1 MSYQPKSYNK
11 FLAGAATAAVVAS
24 AVVPVATHAAEK
36 KLTDV
41 KEGSY
46 YAEAVNAL
54 AEAGV
59 IKGYED
65 GTFRPNNQVT
75 RAEVAKIIA
84 VQLGLDTENA
94 GTANYSDAKG
104 HWANTGGYLAAV
116 AKAGIMK
123 GDGNGTFRPN
133 APLTR
138 AEMASIVV
146 RAYDLQAKEG
156 FESQFKDLNA
166 GGAWAADA
174 IKTLEANGYAN
185 GIAKGQFGSASN
197 VKRADVAVFLFR
209 VAKGE
214 AAPTVESVSAINNI
228 EVNEGAETVNLP
240 KEVEVKL
247 SNGEKAQK
255 ALEWDKKGLDLNK
268 PGEYTLTGDVAD
280 TDLTASVK
288 VVVKAVD
295 PEVTS
300 VSSINATQVEVKFNK
315 AVDAKTLFTDGVSGS
330 FKSGVVSIRS
340 IDSVTDGTLTG
351 ELSQDGKVLTV
362 TSTQLF
368 EKRYDVVVD
377 KVKTTAGSDVEKF
390 SKIISID
397 KDVTAPSIIGTERIT
412 ANQVKIKFSE
422 PMASAGSTTFK
433 LSDGTTVSNITGHG
447 SLVDGGKAVVL
458 DLSSTSVPVNKDI
471 TATII
476 GAADKAG
483 NLLNPNPATVT
494 FQKGD
499 KDGVAPT
506 VSSVTQTGAKTFE
519 IVFSEAIVGK
529 PAVSIDNTPVAATN
543 VVIDSKDATKVKVT
557 ATDVLDGDK
566 IITITDAVDGSGEV
580 QAATNRVVKFVKD
593 AAAPVLVSSAVVAD
607 ETDKAEYLEFTF
619 DKDVNLSSA
628 TVDATG
634 SYVKNHVTTSIGADD
649 ITAKTVDYKD
659 VTKSK
664 KVIRVKL
671 ATLLGNK
678 SVEGAQYSL
687 DLAFSG
693 VTSDAAVAITTGK
706 ATFTRGTDGTLTNTD
721 VVALAANNAIVQ
733 SPTDNSTL
741 VVTFD
746 KAVDAATATNTANY
760 IVGGAVVESATV
772 NATDLT
778 KVTLKLKAD
787 SNTFSGVRNV
797 TVQNVKAAG
806 STVAMTTTTKA
817 VDLKENVAP
826 TVTAQ
831 LQADLK
837 TIKLTFSENVYQAA
851 NTSVDFGVFVGTDAY
866 KWDNDNDASTP
877 EVAFEKDSGLGATT
891 ATAANTVTIELPST
905 VTATQL
911 NKGLSLKALSTI
923 DITDVA
929 GNKLSVPANI
939 TISNN

>member
-36 KLTDV
+36 NLTDV

-46 YAEAVNAL
+46 YAEAVNTL

-94 GTANYSDAKG
+94 GTANYSDANG

-255 ALEWDKKGLDLNK
+255 AVEWDKKGLDLNK

-315 AVDAKTLFTDGVSGS
+315 AVDAKTLFA
-330 FKSGVVSIRS
+330 R
-340 IDSVTDGTLTG
+340 
-351 ELSQDGKVLTV
+351 
-362 TSTQLF
+362 
-368 EKRYDVVVD
+368 RC
-377 KVKTTAGSDVEKF
+377 
-390 SKIISID
+390 
-397 KDVTAPSIIGTERIT
+397 
-412 ANQVKIKFSE
+412 
-422 PMASAGSTTFK
+422 
-433 LSDGTTVSNITGHG
+433 
-447 SLVDGGKAVVL
+447 
-458 DLSSTSVPVNKDI
+458 
-471 TATII
+471 
-476 GAADKAG
+476 
-483 NLLNPNPATVT
+483 
-494 FQKGD
+494 
-499 KDGVAPT
+499 
-506 VSSVTQTGAKTFE
+506 
-519 IVFSEAIVGK
+519 
-529 PAVSIDNTPVAATN
+529 
-543 VVIDSKDATKVKVT
+543 
-557 ATDVLDGDK
+557 
-566 IITITDAVDGSGEV
+566 
-580 QAATNRVVKFVKD
+580 
-593 AAAPVLVSSAVVAD
+593 
-607 ETDKAEYLEFTF
+607 
-619 DKDVNLSSA
+619 
-628 TVDATG
+628 
-634 SYVKNHVTTSIGADD
+634 
-649 ITAKTVDYKD
+649 
-659 VTKSK
+659 
-664 KVIRVKL
+664 
-671 ATLLGNK
+671 
-678 SVEGAQYSL
+678 
-687 DLAFSG
+687 
-693 VTSDAAVAITTGK
+693 
-706 ATFTRGTDGTLTNTD
+706 
-721 VVALAANNAIVQ
+721 
-733 SPTDNSTL
+733 
-741 VVTFD
+741 
-746 KAVDAATATNTANY
+746 
-760 IVGGAVVESATV
+760 
-772 NATDLT
+772 
-778 KVTLKLKAD
+778 
-787 SNTFSGVRNV
+787 
-797 TVQNVKAAG
+797 
-806 STVAMTTTTKA
+806 
-817 VDLKENVAP
+817 
-826 TVTAQ
+826 
-831 LQADLK
+831 
-837 TIKLTFSENVYQAA
+837 
-851 NTSVDFGVFVGTDAY
+851 
-866 KWDNDNDASTP
+866 
-877 EVAFEKDSGLGATT
+877 
-891 ATAANTVTIELPST
+891 
-905 VTATQL
+905 
-911 NKGLSLKALSTI
+911 
-923 DITDVA
+923 
-929 GNKLSVPANI
+929 
-939 TISNN
+939 

>member
-36 KLTDV
+36 NLTDV

-240 KEVEVKL
+240 KEVEVTL

-255 ALEWDKKGLDLNK
+255 AVEWDKKGLDLNK

-300 VSSINATQVEVKFNK
+300 VNAVNGTKLEVKFNK
-315 AVDAKTLFTDGVSGS
+315 AIDKNTISMSDFIVKSLDGKNITSSKLV
-330 FKSGVVSIRS
+330 
-340 IDSVTDGTLTG
+340 GTL
-351 ELSQDGKVLTV
+351 SADGKTYTIE
-362 TSTQLF
+362 TSGGEF
-368 EKRYDVVVD
+368 FSKRYDVTLAD
-377 KVKTTAGSDVEKF
+377 KSVKSTDG
-390 SKIISID
+390 
-397 KDVTAPSIIGTERIT
+397 KDVAKYETTINVNDKTAPVITETTVAQAGAGKVSVTVKFDEQVSEVGTVSVDGKTVEPTLSADSKSMTINALDAGKT
-412 ANQVKIKFSE
+412 YKIDVVGAKDVAGNIANQLSTTVSTVADNVAPTAQVSVDGSTIKLDFSE
-422 PMASAGSTTFK
+422 EVQNADANAFAVKVNGTVLTAVQDSQDKTVYTVDASSVLAGSTFLNNAK
-433 LSDGTTVSNITGHG
+433 ISVSNIY
-447 SLVDGGKAVVL
+447 
-458 DLSSTSVPVNKDI
+458 DL
-471 TATII
+471 
-476 GAADKAG
+476 AG
-483 NLLNPNPATVT
+483 NKGQDIEVTANLTKDTTAPKFLSASAEGDKLVLKYDEAIKATTAKNIEADDLQIKFV
-494 FQKGD
+494 D
-499 KDGVAPT
+499 KDGVQHTLDSSTDFSATSKFGYDLNGNGKIDANDEQQYVVVTLTDLKGNKFITSNKLVQGTYTVTVAKDQLTDAAGNKVAASTFNVVVDAGSVSKAVTYLVNTDNLANNQFKVVYSEAMSNDALNASNYTLGGAALPSGTTLVFVDNKQNVLVTLPEGSISVNGKRVLT
-506 VSSVTQTGAKTFE
+506 VS
-519 IVFSEAIVGK
+519 
-529 PAVSIDNTPVAATN
+529 N
-543 VVIDSKDATKVKVT
+543 VT
-557 ATDVLDGDK
+557 AANGD
-566 IITITDAVDGSGEV
+566 
-580 QAATNRVVKFVKD
+580 
-593 AAAPVLVSSAVVAD
+593 
-607 ETDKAEYLEFTF
+607 
-619 DKDVNLSSA
+619 
-628 TVDATG
+628 
-634 SYVKNHVTTSIGADD
+634 
-649 ITAKTVDYKD
+649 
-659 VTKSK
+659 
-664 KVIRVKL
+664 
-671 ATLLGNK
+671 TL
-678 SVEGAQYSL
+678 
-687 DLAFSG
+687 
-693 VTSDAAVAITTGK
+693 
-706 ATFTRGTDGTLTNTD
+706 NTD
-721 VVALAANNAIVQ
+721 DQQQVL
-733 SPTDNSTL
+733 
-741 VVTFD
+741 
-746 KAVDAATATNTANY
+746 
-760 IVGGAVVESATV
+760 
-772 NATDLT
+772 
-778 KVTLKLKAD
+778 
-787 SNTFSGVRNV
+787 
-797 TVQNVKAAG
+797 
-806 STVAMTTTTKA
+806 

-826 TVTAQ
+826 VANKVTILNDSTAVV
-831 LQADLK
+831 D
-837 TIKLTFSENVYQAA
+837 FSESVTGDTTGIKVLVNGVEVTP
-851 NTSVDFGVFVGTDAY
+851 TSLSVTEGDLHIIFKNGTLKSTDKVTVELSKSVLADDA
-866 KWDNDNDASTP
+866 
-877 EVAFEKDSGLGATT
+877 G
-891 ATAANTVTIELPST
+891 NTV
-905 VTATQL
+905 
-911 NKGLSLKALSTI
+911 KDG
-923 DITDVA
+923 
-929 GNKLSVPANI
+929 SV
-939 TISNN
+939 NN

>member
-36 KLTDV
+36 NLTDV

-94 GTANYSDAKG
+94 GSANYSDAKG

-255 ALEWDKKGLDLNK
+255 AVEWDKKGLDLNK

-295 PEVTS
+295 PKVES
-300 VSSINATQVEVKFNK
+300 VSAINAKEVEIKFNK
-315 AVDAKTLFTDGVSGS
+315 AIDKATVLTSAGAVQNITFSPVGTDPAVS
-330 FKSGVVSIRS
+330 
-340 IDSVTDGTLTG
+340 DLTGTL
-351 ELSQDGKVLTV
+351 SADGKTLTV
-362 TSTQLF
+362 TGTGSFNGSYTVLVT
-368 EKRYDVVVD
+368 DS
-377 KVKTTAGSDVEKF
+377 VKTTDGKALDAFK
-390 SKIISID
+390 
-397 KDVTAPSIIGTERIT
+397 
-412 ANQVKIKFSE
+412 QVVSLTDSVRPTVSAATYKSNNVATFTFSE
-422 PMASAGSTTFK
+422 PIDVADSTALETYLTLKDASGATYTP
-433 LSDGTTVSNITGHG
+433 
-447 SLVDGGKAVVL
+447 VVTLADDKKSFTL
-458 DLSSTSVPVNKDI
+458 DLNGSSFVTGKDY
-471 TATII
+471 TLTVA
-476 GAADKAG
+476 GLKDFAG
-483 NLLNPNPATVT
+483 NLISPNPVSLTVT
-494 FQKGD
+494 KQVVD
-499 KDGVAPT
+499 DVAPT
-506 VSSVTQTGAKTFE
+506 VSSVTSSQAGHVVVT
-519 IVFSEAIVGK
+519 FSE
-529 PAVSIDNTPVAATN
+529 
-543 VVIDSKDATKVKVT
+543 KVT
-557 ATDVLDGDK
+557 ANANNVV
-566 IITITDAVDGSGEV
+566 A
-580 QAATNRVVKFVKD
+580 RVGG
-593 AAAPVLVSSAVVAD
+593 VVAD
-607 ETDKAEYLEFTF
+607 LDTNASL
-619 DKDVNLSSA
+619 
-628 TVDATG
+628 DATG
-634 SYVKNHVTTSIGADD
+634 TVLTVTDASFNGLKDITVSNFADAAGNAG
-649 ITAKTVDYKD
+649 TAKTVLVNFPVDSVVPTVTSSAVKTIDNKNYLVLTYSED
-659 VTKSK
+659 VNVANPTASITGTYVTPAGVEKNITAINTKSTTNVSSVTGTK
-664 KVIRVKL
+664 NQVKVLIDSQEKGNYTVSLPAGLVTDAVGNASEVKSVSYTVAATSSETTKPTIVDSTPLTADLDGIVVQQADKNTVTIQFSEAL
-671 ATLLGNK
+671 ATSSLNLNNFL
-678 SVEGAQYSL
+678 VEGHP
-687 DLAFSG
+687 
-693 VTSDAAVAITTGK
+693 VAE
-706 ATFTRGTDGTLTNTD
+706 
-721 VVALAANNAIVQ
+721 
-733 SPTDNSTL
+733 
-741 VVTFD
+741 
-746 KAVDAATATNTANY
+746 KAVF
-760 IVGGAVVESATV
+760 
-772 NATDLT
+772 TDSDQDTIKL
-778 KVTLKLKAD
+778 TLKEGAIK
-787 SNTFSGVRNV
+787 TSGTYNF
-797 TVQNVKAAG
+797 TVQNV
-806 STVAMTTTTKA
+806 
-817 VDLKENVAP
+817 
-826 TVTAQ
+826 
-831 LQADLK
+831 ADLAG
-837 TIKLTFSENVYQAA
+837 NVM
-851 NTSVDFGVFVGTDAY
+851 TSVTQPKAFT
-866 KWDNDNDASTP
+866 DNDVP
-877 EVAFEKDSGLGATT
+877 GLTSAALTSNN
-891 ATAANTVTIELPST
+891 TAANSNSAVITLTFDEAILDSSIVETPAVADFDVFVDGVKTAATVAEAMGASTNQVTLTLNRALTADEASKTITIKPAT
-905 VTATQL
+905 GFAVTDL
-911 NKGLSLKALSTI
+911 
-923 DITDVA
+923 A
-929 GNKLSVPANI
+929 GNALPTFTSV
-939 TISNN
+939 TVSK

>member
-116 AKAGIMK
+116 AKAGIMN

-255 ALEWDKKGLDLNK
+255 AVEWDKKGLDLNK

-315 AVDAKTLFTDGVSGS
+315 AVDAKTLFVDGVKGAFKAGVIS
-330 FKSGVVSIRS
+330 FTSLDKV
-340 IDSVTDGTLTG
+340 DAGTLTG
-351 ELSQDGKVLTV
+351 SLSADGKTLTV
-362 TSTQLF
+362 TATNVLS
-368 EKRYDVVVD
+368 KRYDVVVD
-377 KVKTTAGSDVEKF
+377 NVKTKDEKAVAKY
-390 SKIISID
+390 SKMITIEAD
-397 KDVTAPSIIGTERIT
+397 KTAPTILGTERIS
-412 ANQVKIKFSE
+412 ASQVKVKFSE
-422 PMASAGSTTFK
+422 PMKAFDKVTFK
-433 LSDGTTVSNITGHG
+433 YADGSDVTGVSGTIAAGANEVIFTMT
-447 SLVDGGKAVVL
+447 DAVKE
-458 DLSSTSVPVNKDI
+458 NKEI
-471 TATII
+471 VATFI
-476 GAADKAG
+476 GAQDQAG
-483 NLLNPNPATVT
+483 NLITPNPATVSFT
-494 FQKGD
+494 KGAA
-499 KDGVAPT
+499 DGVAPT
-506 VSSVTQTGAKTFE
+506 VSSITQTGAKTFA
-519 IVFSEAIVGK
+519 VKFSEELTTAPTVTIGG
-529 PAVSIDNTPVAATN
+529 TAAAKVEKDSTDATVYNVTSTN
-543 VVIDSKDATKVKVT
+543 VLDDAITIAISSFTDLSGEKGTDVSKVVTFTKDTVAPKVTSSNVVVDSKDNK
-557 ATDVLDGDK
+557 
-566 IITITDAVDGSGEV
+566 
-580 QAATNRVVKFVKD
+580 
-593 AAAPVLVSSAVVAD
+593 
-607 ETDKAEYLEFTF
+607 EYLELTF
-619 DKDVNLSSA
+619 DKDVELDSA
-628 TVDATG
+628 KVTATG
-634 SYVKNHVTTSIGADD
+634 TQVKDYITTSVSPAASDLS
-649 ITAKTVDYKD
+649 YKNED
-659 VTKSK
+659 NK
-664 KVIRVKL
+664 KVVRVAL
-671 ATLLGNK
+671 ASFLGAND
-678 SVEGAQYSL
+678 VEGASYKL
-687 DLAFSG
+687 DLTFSG
-693 VTSDAAVAITTGK
+693 VKSTFGVAADSAK
-706 ATFTRGTDGTLTNTD
+706 ATLTRGKDGVVSNTD
-721 VVALAANNAIVQ
+721 IVKVTKVEQQAADNNKVE
-733 SPTDNSTL
+733 
-741 VVTFD
+741 VTFD
-746 KAVDAATATNTANY
+746 KAVDGATASTAANY
-760 IVGGAVVESATV
+760 KIDGAIVENVTVLPVDKDGNQIAVL
-772 NATDLT
+772 N
-778 KVTLKLKAD
+778 LKEG
-787 SNTFSGVRNV
+787 SNNFTGVRNI
-797 TVQNVKAAG
+797 TISGVKALG
-806 STVAMTTTTKA
+806 SSKAMDTYNNTVE
-817 VDLKENVAP
+817 LKENIAP
-826 TVTAQ
+826 TVTKAV
-831 LQADLK
+831 LSANDE
-837 TIKLTFSENVYQAA
+837 IMLTFSEAVTDNTGLDFEVLVGGKSQAVAETVDA
-851 NTSVDFGVFVGTDAY
+851 NIGSTPSTTVKVKVKSVD
-866 KWDNDNDASTP
+866 S
-877 EVAFEKDSGLGATT
+877 EKLS
-891 ATAANTVTIELPST
+891 
-905 VTATQL
+905 
-911 NKGLSLKALSTI
+911 KGISLKALTDTL
-923 DITDVA
+923 DITDAA
-929 GNKLSVPANI
+929 GNKLFVPANI
-939 TISNN
+939 VVNN

>member
-36 KLTDV
+36 NLTDV

-46 YAEAVNAL
+46 YAEAVNTL

-94 GTANYSDAKG
+94 GTANYSDANG

-255 ALEWDKKGLDLNK
+255 AVEWDKKGLDLNK

-315 AVDAKTLFTDGVSGS
+315 AVDAKTLFVDGVKGAFKAGVIS
-330 FKSGVVSIRS
+330 FTSLDSQDAGNLSGV
-340 IDSVTDGTLTG
+340 
-351 ELSQDGKVLTV
+351 LSEDGKTLTV
-362 TSTQLF
+362 TATKVLS
-368 EKRYDVVVD
+368 KRYDVVVENVKTKDD
-377 KVKTTAGSDVEKF
+377 KVVAKY
-390 SKIISID
+390 SKMITIEAD
-397 KDVTAPSIIGTERIT
+397 KTAPTILGTERIS
-412 ANQVKIKFSE
+412 ANKVKIKFSE
-422 PMASAGSTTFK
+422 PVQKYDGATLKYA
-433 LSDGTTVSNITGHG
+433 DGTTVKNTTISVAEGATE
-447 SLVDGGKAVVL
+447 VVV
-458 DLSSTSVPVNKDI
+458 DLSDSAVEVNKPI
-471 TATII
+471 TVTFI
-476 GAADKAG
+476 GLQDKAG
-483 NLLNPNPATVT
+483 NLVTPYPATVEIVK
-494 FQKGD
+494 QQV
-499 KDGVAPT
+499 DGVKPV
-506 VSSVTQTGAKTFE
+506 VSSVNQTGAKTFN
-519 IVFSEAIVGK
+519 IKFSKDVVLTSTAGVINKSNVTVSNNTVSSIEKVTDSEYKVTVTKNLDGVQNVTVNAGYTDFSNQAGETTTKVVTFSVDTVAPKVTSAKVIVG
-529 PAVSIDNTPVAATN
+529 SDN
-543 VVIDSKDATKVKVT
+543 
-557 ATDVLDGDK
+557 
-566 IITITDAVDGSGEV
+566 
-580 QAATNRVVKFVKD
+580 
-593 AAAPVLVSSAVVAD
+593 
-607 ETDKAEYLEFTF
+607 AEYLELTY
-619 DKDVNLSSA
+619 DKDVKEGKLAIS
-628 TVDATG
+628 G
-634 SYVKNHVTTSIGADD
+634 SYVKDYVTSSLASTD
-649 ITAKTVDYKD
+649 VDATYASKD
-659 VTKSK
+659 SK
-664 KVIRVKL
+664 NVLLVKL
-671 ATLLGNK
+671 ASFATEK
-678 SVEGAQYSL
+678 GANYKVDAVQATTGGVASL
-687 DLAFSG
+687 SG
-693 VTSDAAVAITTGK
+693 VAPEKVSTS
-706 ATFTRGTDGTLTNTD
+706 FTRGEDGAQPNNNKLAAPTIAAATNDTLT
-721 VVALAANNAIVQ
+721 
-733 SPTDNSTL
+733 
-741 VVTFD
+741 VTF
-746 KAVDAATATNTANY
+746 KGKVDGESATNVANY
-760 IVGGAVVESATV
+760 KVDGAVVESATLASYDDEADV
-772 NATDLT
+772 QV
-778 KVTLKLKAD
+778 VTLKLQEN
-787 SNTFSGVRNV
+787 SNAFTGVRNITVENVRALGSSV
-797 TVQNVKAAG
+797 TMDKFVKNDLSLTENVHPTVKKAELTANNEITLTFSEEVYDTTNTAG
-806 STVAMTTTTKA
+806 ADFDLYIGGTKATATKLATETVAQDAAK
-817 VDLKENVAP
+817 N
-826 TVTAQ
+826 
-831 LQADLK
+831 
-837 TIKLTFSENVYQAA
+837 TIKLTIS
-851 NTSVDFGVFVGTDAY
+851 GT
-866 KWDNDNDASTP
+866 K
-877 EVAFEKDSGLGATT
+877 LT
-891 ATAANTVTIELPST
+891 ADD
-905 VTATQL
+905 L
-911 NKGLSLKALSTI
+911 NKGLSLQAASTLDIKDTNNNALTVTNVS
-923 DITDVA
+923 VA
-929 GNKLSVPANI
+929 QQ
-939 TISNN
+939 